1 MGHKKTWLTKF
12 LVWRA
17 KHISHRQFVAILSIL
32 VGFTS
37 GVGAV
42 ILKNLTHF
50 FQHLMEGKLVQ
61 YYHHAFYF
69 VFPII
74 GLALVRI
81 IIKYVIRQKVSHG
94 IPSTLYAISK
104 RKGIMNRYQMF
115 GSILTAPI
123 TVGFGGSVGLEG
135 PTVAT
140 GAAISSNISR
150 ALHLNHATRILLIS
164 CASAGALSSIFK
176 APIAAIVFA
185 IEVFSLDLTLASL
198 LPLLLAS
205 LSAIITSYFFF
216 GNDALLPFTIVD
228 DFTISDI
235 PFYIVLGVFGGITS
249 IYFYEAYTRIQK
261 FFDKIESPIQKLMLG
276 GVGIG
281 VLLFLVPPLYGEGF
295 DTMNNLVQ
303 GNTNAVLENNI
314 FNMNLDNPW
323 TVIVLLAGLVAF
335 KIIASAL
342 TFGAGGVGGIFAP
355 TLFMGSLM
363 GNCVAKLINH
373 LGIFK
378 NLVSE
383 SNFTLV
389 GMTGL
394 MAGVLHAPLT
404 AIFLIAEVTGGY
416 ELFIPLMLTAAI
428 AYAITRYVH
437 PHSVYAMQLAR
448 KGELITHNKDHAVL
462 MFMEIEK
469 VIEKNFTPVYP
480 KMTLEEILHQVVTKS
495 KRNIFPVINEKDA
508 SLLGIILM
516 DDIRPI
522 MFDQSLYQKVLATHI
537 MQTPPNIIY
546 LDSDKMAD
554 VMQKFQDSGAWNLPV
569 IKNRKYEGF
578 ISKSK
583 LLTAYRREL
592 INYSQ

>member
-1 MGHKKTWLTKF
+1 MAHKKSRLTKF

-17 KHISHRQFVAILSIL
+17 KHISHTQFVAILSIL

-37 GVGAV
+37 GMGAV

-74 GLALVRI
+74 GFTLVYL
-81 IIKYVIRQKVSHG
+81 IIKYVIRKKVSHG

-104 RKGIMNRYQMF
+104 KKGIMPQYQMF
-115 GSILTAPI
+115 GSLLTAPI

-140 GAAISSNISR
+140 GAAVSSNIAR
-150 ALHLNHATRILLIS
+150 AFHLNHATRILLIG

-185 IEVFSLDLTLASL
+185 IEVFSLDLTLTSL

-216 GNDALLPFTIVD
+216 GDDALLPFTIVD
-228 DFTISDI
+228 GFTIADL
-235 PFYIVLGVFGGITS
+235 PFYVILGVFGGITS
-249 IYFYEAYTRIQK
+249 IYFYEAYTRVQK
-261 FFDKIESPIQKLMLG
+261 LFDKLASPISKLLIG
-276 GVGIG
+276 GIAIGI
-281 VLLFLVPPLYGEGF
+281 LLFLVPPLYGEGF
-295 DTMNNLVQ
+295 DAMNNLVQ
-303 GNTNAVLENNI
+303 GNTAAVLEKNI
-314 FNMNLDNPW
+314 LNLDLNNAW
-323 TVIVLLAGLVAF
+323 VVIFLLAGLVAF
-335 KIIASAL
+335 KIIASAM

-363 GNCVAKLINH
+363 GNCVAKFINH

-378 NLVSE
+378 NVVSE

-416 ELFIPLMLTAAI
+416 ELFIPLMITAAI
-428 AYAITRYVH
+428 SYAIARYVH
-437 PHSVYAMQLAR
+437 KHSVYAIQLAR

-462 MFMEIEK
+462 MFMEIDK
-469 VIEKNFTPVYP
+469 VIEKNFLPVYP
-480 KMTLEEILHQVVTKS
+480 KMTLGELVHEAVIKS
-495 KRNIFPVINEKDA
+495 NRNIFPVVGKKDGA
-508 SLLGIILM
+508 LLGIILL

-522 MFDQSLYQKVLATHI
+522 MFDQSLYDKVLASDV
-537 MQTPPNIIY
+537 MQTPPNIID
-546 LDSDKMAD
+546 LEKDKMAD
-554 VMQKFQDSGAWNLPV
+554 VMRKFQDSGAWNLPV
-569 IKNRKYEGF
+569 LRNGKYEGF

-592 INYSQ
+592 INYTR

>member
-1 MGHKKTWLTKF
+1 MEHKKSWLTKF

-37 GVGAV
+37 GMGAV
-42 ILKNLTHF
+42 LLKNLTHF
-50 FQHLMEGKLVQ
+50 FQHLMEGRLVQ

-69 VFPII
+69 LFPII
-74 GLALVRI
+74 GLVLVSL
-81 IIKYVIRQKVSHG
+81 IIKYVIRKKISHG

-104 RKGIMNRYQMF
+104 KKGIMSRYQMF
-115 GSILTAPI
+115 GSLLTAPI

-140 GAAISSNISR
+140 GAAISSNIAK
-150 ALHLNHATRILLIS
+150 ALHLNYATRILLIS

-216 GNDALLPFTIVD
+216 GNDALLPFNIVD
-228 DFTISDI
+228 AFTISDV
-235 PFYIVLGVFGGITS
+235 PFYIILGVFGGITS
-249 IYFYEAYTRIQK
+249 IYFYEAYTRIQN
-261 FFDKIESPIQKLMLG
+261 FFDKISSPNQRLLLG
-276 GVGIG
+276 GIGIG
-281 VLLFLVPPLYGEGF
+281 ILLFLIPPLYGEGF
-295 DTMNNLVQ
+295 DTINNLVK
-303 GNTNAVLENNI
+303 GNTNAVLGNNI
-314 FNMNLDNPW
+314 FRLDLGNTW
-323 TVIVLLAGLVAF
+323 VVIVLLAGLVAF
-335 KIIASAL
+335 KVVASSL

-363 GNCVAKLINH
+363 GNCAAKFINH
-373 LGIFK
+373 IGIFK
-378 NLVSE
+378 NTISE

-394 MAGVLHAPLT
+394 MAGVMHAPLT

-428 AYAITRYVH
+428 SYAISRYVH
-437 PHSVYAMQLAR
+437 PHSVYARELAR

-462 MFMEIEK
+462 MFMEIDK
-469 VIEKNFTPVYP
+469 VIEKNFLPVYP
-480 KMTLEEILHQVVTKS
+480 KMTLDDILHKVVTKS
-495 KRNIFPVINEKDA
+495 KRNIFPVISEENG

-522 MFDQSLYQKVLATHI
+522 MFDESLYEKVVATDI
-537 MQTPPNIIY
+537 MQTPPSTIE
-546 LDSDKMAD
+546 LKTDKMAD
-554 VMQKFQDSGAWNLPV
+554 VMRKFQDSGAWNLPV
-569 IKNRKYEGF
+569 LKNGKYEGF

-592 INYSQ
+592 INYTQ

>member
-1 MGHKKTWLTKF
+1 MGHKKSWLTKF

-17 KHISHRQFVAILSIL
+17 KHISHRQFVSILSIL

-37 GVGAV
+37 GMGAV
-42 ILKNLTHF
+42 MLKNLTHF

-81 IIKYVIRQKVSHG
+81 IIKYVIRNKVSHG

-104 RKGIMNRYQMF
+104 RKGIMARYQMF
-115 GSILTAPI
+115 GSLLTAPI

-140 GAAISSNISR
+140 GAAISSNIAR

-164 CASAGALSSIFK
+164 CACAGALSSIFK

-216 GNDALLPFTIVD
+216 GDDALLHFKIVDGFTIA
-228 DFTISDI
+228 DI
-235 PFYIVLGVFGGITS
+235 PFYMILGLFGGITS
-249 IYFYEAYTRIQK
+249 IYFTEVYTRVQK
-261 FFDKIESPIQKLMLG
+261 FFDKLGSPIQKLMLG
-276 GVGIG
+276 GVVIG
-281 VLLFLVPPLYGEGF
+281 VLVFLVPPLYGEGF

-303 GNTNAVLENNI
+303 GNTDAVLENNI
-314 FNMNLDNPW
+314 LNLDLNNGW
-323 TVIVLLAGLVAF
+323 AVIILLAGLVAF
-335 KIIASAL
+335 KIVASAL

-378 NLVSE
+378 NMVSE

-428 AYAITRYVH
+428 SYALARYVH
-437 PHSVYAMQLAR
+437 PHSVYAMELAR

-462 MFMEIEK
+462 MFMEMDK
-469 VIEKNFTPVYP
+469 VIEKNFLPVYP
-480 KMTLEEILHQVVTKS
+480 KMNLGDIVHKVVTQS
-495 KRNIFPVINEKDA
+495 TRNIFPVIHEKKGT
-508 SLLGIILM
+508 LLGIILM

-522 MFDQSLYQKVLATHI
+522 MFDQSMYDKVLATDV
-537 MQTPPNIIY
+537 MQTPPSIID
-546 LDSDKMAD
+546 LDVDKMAD
-554 VMQKFQDSGAWNLPV
+554 VMKKFQDSGAWNLPV
-569 IKNRKYEGF
+569 VKDGKYEGF

-592 INYSQ
+592 INYTQ